1 MGKVKWIKKAIKHK
15 GSLIEFAKKHHAY
28 ADGKIQYGKLPK
40 NLTDHRKKQV
50 QLAKNL
56 RKMR

>member
-1 MGKVKWIKKAIKHK
+1 MGKVKWIKKAIKHR

-28 ADGKIQYGKLPK
+28 KDGKIQFGKLPK
-40 NLTDHRKKQV
+40 HLTEHREKQIN
-50 QLAKNL
+50 LAKNL